1 MEMSEAS
8 STDKWLTYQ
17 GVQHLARSVL
27 EKIACYIAPGVTER
41 QLATD
46 CEQMLRDGGADSF
59 WYHGIGALV
68 LVGERTLLSV
78 AGSQYQLTDT
88 AVQENDLV
96 TIDLSP
102 EIDGCWGDCARSFVV
117 QAEGLQESAAS
128 VELGEGI
135 AAEHYLHSKL
145 IEIAA
150 AEMSFEQL
158 WRTLNSEIE
167 TLGYENLD
175 FLGNLGHTIEKHVDQ
190 RRYIES
196 GCSVTIG
203 DVGLFTF
210 EPHIRARAGCWGF
223 KYEDIY
229 YLEGDRLRL
238 L

>member
-1 MEMSEAS
+1 MSEAS
-8 STDKWLTYQ
+8 STNWQAHQ
-17 GVQHLARSVL
+17 GAQRLARTVL
-27 EKIACYIAPGVTER
+27 EKIASSIAPGITER
-41 QLATD
+41 QLAAE

-78 AGSQYQLTDT
+78 AGSQYQPTDT

-117 QAEGLQESAAS
+117 PAEGLPEFAAS

-135 AAEHYLHSKL
+135 AAEQYLHSKL
-145 IEIAA
+145 IEISA
-150 AEMSFEQL
+150 AEVSFEQL
-158 WRTLNSEIE
+158 WRTLNGEIE
-167 TLGYENLD
+167 AMGYENLD
-175 FLGNLGHTIEKHVDQ
+175 FMGNLGHTIERHIDQ

-196 GCSVTIG
+196 GCSVTVG

-210 EPHIRARAGCWGF
+210 EPHIRAKTSCWGF

-229 YLEGDRLRL
+229 HLEGDRLSL

>member
-1 MEMSEAS
+1 MSEAS
-8 STDKWLTYQ
+8 STNWQAHQ
-17 GVQHLARSVL
+17 GVQRLARTVL
-27 EKIACYIAPGVTER
+27 EKIASSIAPGITER
-41 QLATD
+41 QLAAE

-78 AGSQYQLTDT
+78 AGSQYQPTDT

-135 AAEHYLHSKL
+135 AAEQYLHGKL

-150 AEMSFEQL
+150 TDMSFEQL
-158 WRTLNSEIE
+158 WRTLNGEIE
-167 TLGYENLD
+167 AMGYENLD
-175 FLGNLGHTIEKHVDQ
+175 FMGNLGHTIERHIDQ

-196 GCSVTIG
+196 GCSVTVG

-210 EPHIRARAGCWGF
+210 EPHIRAKTGCWGF

-229 YLEGDRLRL
+229 HLEGDRLSL